1 MLKIFL
7 DEQDEIPY
15 DAMLYVTG
23 HINYGGRV
31 TDDWDRRCL
40 ITLLHKYSNQEIL
53 EDGFKFSES
62 GIYYAPTNG
71 TVDSYIEYIDSLPLI
86 EKPEV
91 FGLHENANI
100 TFQNQ
105 QSQLIIDT
113 ILSIQ
118 PRIGGGAGGKTPD
131 EIVLERAKL
140 LKKGL
145 PAILEK
151 ALGKKDMFKQDK
163 QGLIPSLSTVLLQE
177 VSRFNRLLSVMRS
190 SLVLLK
196 KAIKGFIVMSE
207 ELDSMYSSFQ
217 NGRVP
222 KNWEKVAYP
231 SLKPLTS
238 WFKDLIDRVAFM

>member
-1 MLKIFL
+1 M
-7 DEQDEIPY
+7 
-15 DAMLYVTG
+15 
-23 HINYGGRV
+23 
-31 TDDWDRRCL
+31 
-40 ITLLHKYSNQEIL
+40 
-53 EDGFKFSES
+53 
-62 GIYYAPTNG
+62 
-71 TVDSYIEYIDSLPLI
+71 
-86 EKPEV
+86 
-91 FGLHENANI
+91 
-100 TFQNQ
+100 
-105 QSQLIIDT
+105 IIDT

-151 ALGKKDMFKQDK
+151 AHGKKDMFKQDK

-177 VSRFNRLLSVMRS
+177 VSRFNRLLSVMRT

-238 WFKDLIDRVAFM
+238 WFKDLIDRVTFM